1 MSPGELVSVSNWGP
15 CSYLNGRQNVILA
28 ANFCLLASVSIIS
41 VVESIGQDDG
51 SVSLLRNGE
60 ISAED

>member
-1 MSPGELVSVSNWGP
+1 MSPGELVSVSNWGH
-15 CSYLNGRQNVILA
+15 CSYLNDCRNVISA

-51 SVSLLRNGE
+51 SVSLLPNGE